1 MVLTITCLCAD
12 WCGLCRDFSSTFQR
26 LAMDHPTHRFVWLDI
41 EDSQIW
47 QDEVDIETFPT
58 LLITDDED
66 RFRFFGP
73 VLPGIKQLN
82 RLLEEA
88 QHDGFQAEPPAE
100 LSRFLPRLKMHVAQK
115 APALQGNFMVS
126 E

>member
-12 WCGLCRDFSSTFQR
+12 WCGLCRDFSSTFQH
-26 LAMDHPTHRFVWLDI
+26 LAMEHPEHRFVWLDI

-58 LLITDDED
+58 LLITDDANN
-66 RFRFFGP
+66 FRFFGP
-73 VLPGIKQLN
+73 VLPGVKQLN

-88 QHDGFQAEPPAE
+88 QQAGFRAAPPAE
-100 LSRFLPRLKMHVAQK
+100 LQPFLPRLKAHVEHK
-115 APALQGNFMVS
+115 AKTLQGNFMVS